1 MQLKNFKQLDI
12 YHTYASKNH
21 FWIRARFNELCKL
34 LRYKKIS
41 IRKNEKILDIGA
53 GPGIVAEQL
62 FDKFKIKIDLNEFK
76 KVFFSKYIP
85 KSKYNNFYDGNF
97 LKVKFKRKY
106 DKIFLFDVIE
116 HLSKNN
122 LSYFFLKI
130 NNILNKDG
138 LVIINVPSLSFLYSK
153 YDEAVGHHKRY
164 RVKDFYDLS
173 KKFRFEIINVSYW
186 GLFYIPLLL
195 FRKFYL
201 FFLPSKIIVSNGI
214 NANNK
219 ILNYLLFK
227 LYSLETFLVR
237 VPYGTSIIC
246 ILKKMK

>member
-1 MQLKNFKQLDI
+1 MQLKHFRQLDI
-12 YHTYASKNH
+12 YHTNVFKNH

-41 IRKNEKILDIGA
+41 IHKNEKILDIGV
-53 GPGIVAEQL
+53 GRGILAEQL
-62 FDKFKIKIDLNEFK
+62 FDKFKLKIDLNELK
-76 KVFFSKYIP
+76 KVFFSKYIT
-85 KSKYNNFYDGNF
+85 KSKYNNFYYGNF
-97 LKVKFKRKY
+97 LKVKFKKKY

-122 LSYFFLKI
+122 LSNFFFKI
-130 NNILNKDG
+130 NNMLNKDG

-153 YDEAVGHHKRY
+153 YDEAIGHNKRY
-164 RVKDFYDLS
+164 RIKDFYDLS
-173 KKFRFEIINVSYW
+173 KKFRFEIIYVSYW

-195 FRKFYL
+195 LRKFYS
-201 FFLPSKIIVSNGI
+201 FFSSKNIVSNSFKV
-214 NANNK
+214 NNEM
-219 ILNYLLFK
+219 LNYLLFK

-237 VPYGTSIIC
+237 VPCGTSIIC